1 MISTHK
7 TIPSENSKEILKT
20 LKKIVAETL
29 ERKRNF
35 GHYVVVWDG
44 NKPVQR
50 GDDAPIA
57 EECIIW
63 TRESA

>member
-7 TIPSENSKEILKT
+7 TIPSEKSTEILKR
-20 LKKIVAETL
+20 LKKTVAETL
-29 ERKRNF
+29 ERKRKL

-44 NKPVQR
+44 KEPVQR

-57 EECIIW
+57 KG
-63 TRESA
+63 

>member
-7 TIPSENSKEILKT
+7 TIPSEKSQEMLKT
-20 LKKIVAETL
+20 LKKTVAETL
-29 ERKRNF
+29 ERKRKL

-44 NKPVQR
+44 EKPVQR
-50 GDDAPIA
+50 GPDAPNA